1 MAASATTTVSRLRV
15 DGGASVMNTML
26 QMQAD
31 QLGVPVERPVNQQT
45 TVMGAAYLAGIAE
58 GFWSSA
64 DDVSAAWELDAAFA
78 PEANADRTTG
88 YTQWKRAVERS
99 LSWDQG

>member
-1 MAASATTTVSRLRV
+1 MDL
-15 DGGASVMNTML
+15 ML
-26 QMQAD
+26 QMQSD

-64 DDVSAAWELDAAFA
+64 DDVSRAWELEAAFTPDTA
-78 PEANADRTTG
+78 ADRTSG
-88 YTQWKRAVERS
+88 YRQWKRAVERS
-99 LSWDQG
+99 LAWA